1 MDNKKPYNGSQGV
14 PGIDLAPF
22 NKQLNNNTVPQR
34 NRHVQFNIEPPAYTP
49 PVVHQHPQLVQPSG
63 SRGPVQQ
70 QLQQQPPQ
78 PPPPPIHYHQQR
90 NIDITANSNNNT
102 TTTCNNNTNISS
114 GTTLSNASISSSTG
128 SRKQWQV
135 SPKILHLVE
144 HKKRHNEPASNSQL
158 QMKVYSE
165 KGPSKDRRNAV
176 QGWLNKQGC
185 DGLKM
190 WRKRWFVLSNFCL
203 YYFKGITTS
212 YFIH

>member
-1 MDNKKPYNGSQGV
+1 MDNKKPCNGSQGV

-70 QLQQQPPQ
+70 PLQQQPPQ
-78 PPPPPIHYHQQR
+78 PPPPPPLIHYHQQR
-90 NIDITANSNNNT
+90 NIDITANSNNNSNT
-102 TTTCNNNTNISS
+102 TATTCNNNTNISS
-114 GTTLSNASISSSTG
+114 GTTLSNASI

-144 HKKRHNEPASNSQL
+144 HKKRHNEPTSNSQLQL

-212 YFIH
+212 Y